1 MESRR
6 GTIINPVIGVSLI
19 VVGAL
24 FLLINLFHIGS
35 FWPLFIL
42 TPGVLLLFFT
52 VKVGRSAAPLAIPAV
67 LVAGTGAILLYQ
79 SVTGDWKS
87 WAYAWTLYPAL
98 LGGGMALMGR
108 LEQNERAIRN
118 GRGLVALGLGA
129 FVVFWLFFRITIF
142 SGIFSGLALPLIL
155 IAGGVLWMLRG
166 TRHNGSVLW

>member
-6 GTIINPVIGVSLI
+6 DPIISPAVGVSLI
-19 VVGAL
+19 VAGAL

-42 TPGVLLLFFT
+42 IPGVMLLFFT
-52 VKVGRSAAPLAIPAV
+52 VKVGRNTAPLAIPAM

-98 LGGGMALMGR
+98 LGGGVALMGK
-108 LEQNERAIRN
+108 LEGNERAVRS
-118 GRGLVALGLGA
+118 GRGLIALGLAG
-129 FVVFWLFFRITIF
+129 FVVFWLLFKVAIF
-142 SGIFSGLALPLIL
+142 SGILSGLALPLIL
-155 IAGGVLWMLRG
+155 ITLGVLWMLRG
-166 TRHNGSVLW
+166 TRHNGSMPW